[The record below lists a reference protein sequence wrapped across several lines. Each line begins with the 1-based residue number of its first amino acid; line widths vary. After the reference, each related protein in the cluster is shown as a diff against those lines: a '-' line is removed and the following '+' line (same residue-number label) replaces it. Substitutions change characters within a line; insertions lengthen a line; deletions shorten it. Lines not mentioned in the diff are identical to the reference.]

1 MDIVSQDDVEIF
13 RKIVRA
19 TIFYEGRCGAQRC
32 RKPRKKNLKWTEC
45 AGCNVWFHD
54 FCLDN
59 KDQNLNLT
67 FCCSN
72 CNF

>member
-1 MDIVSQDDVEIF
+1 MKASVEHDHAGNL
-13 RKIVRA
+13 V
-19 TIFYEGRCGAQRC
+19 
-32 RKPRKKNLKWTEC
+32 KNVKWIEF